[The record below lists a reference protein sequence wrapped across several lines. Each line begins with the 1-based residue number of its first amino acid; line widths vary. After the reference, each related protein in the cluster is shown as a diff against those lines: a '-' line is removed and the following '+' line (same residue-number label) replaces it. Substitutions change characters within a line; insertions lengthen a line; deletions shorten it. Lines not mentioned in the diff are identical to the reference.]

1 LFSLYYRSSG
11 STAAEGAGI
20 GLYVSRNIVEAM
32 GGTITARSW
41 REGGA
46 EFAFTLAP
54 YVDLEDLAH
63 DEIGGWSR
71 RRGGRRRIG
80 CSGVLT
86 EPSPSLARGRR
97 MNLAVRCDPA
107 REDAR

>member
-41 REGGA
+41 PEGGA

-54 YVDLEDLAH
+54 YVDLEDLVTTRSA
-63 DEIGGWSR
+63 DGLGAAAADGG
-71 RRGGRRRIG
+71 
-80 CSGVLT
+80 
-86 EPSPSLARGRR
+86 LA
-97 MNLAVRCDPA
+97 AA
-107 REDAR
+107 AF